1 MKLQLFITLI
11 LILLMVSTYS
21 QDKDVQSLFNQAS
34 KSMKLFVVKK
44 PLNNSRIDSSDST
57 FYTEY
62 LLHSSGQTVD
72 SKTFIEIINNS
83 QHADTSDWKDEEL
96 QGSILIK
103 DSIELVDK
111 NYVMKKFGTPPKTLP
126 KLYRNALRQF
136 NKHIPDRRYYKMS
149 RPVFDNAHHYA
160 VVNISNNYYGGML
173 LMFKKESNVWKELGM
188 IDVWRW

>member
-1 MKLQLFITLI
+1 
-11 LILLMVSTYS
+11 MVSTYS

-83 QHADTSDWKDEEL
+83 QHVDTSDWKDE
-96 QGSILIK
+96 
-103 DSIELVDK
+103 
-111 NYVMKKFGTPPKTLP
+111 
-126 KLYRNALRQF
+126 
-136 NKHIPDRRYYKMS
+136 
-149 RPVFDNAHHYA
+149 
-160 VVNISNNYYGGML
+160 
-173 LMFKKESNVWKELGM
+173 
-188 IDVWRW
+188 